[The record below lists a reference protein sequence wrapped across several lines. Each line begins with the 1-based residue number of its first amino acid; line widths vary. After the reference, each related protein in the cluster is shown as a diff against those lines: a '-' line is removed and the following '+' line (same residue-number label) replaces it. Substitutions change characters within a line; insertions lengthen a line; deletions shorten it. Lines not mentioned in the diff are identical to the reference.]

1 MNENLAMKKI
11 LIASLIAS
19 FLPMG
24 FINSPAFAYD
34 IKSGA
39 LPSYARVKNATHFF
53 TINVPKIGLSSL
65 TIQIPKGIKINGEVK
80 VENQYNQLI
89 DSNFVIKNNQ
99 IIIDFP
105 SPVSDSDT
113 LTISLGKVHTTGFAK
128 AWIYHLYGT
137 MAKLDQQMPLG
148 SRQVQTYD

>member
-1 MNENLAMKKI
+1 MKKI

-24 FINSPAFAYD
+24 FINSSAFGYD

-39 LPSYARVKNATHFF
+39 LPSYARVKNSTHYF
-53 TINVPKIGLSSL
+53 TVNVPKMGLSSL
-65 TIQIPKGIKINGEVK
+65 TIQIPKGVKINGEVK
-80 VENQYNQLI
+80 VDNQYNQPI
-89 DSNFVIKNNQ
+89 NSNFSIKNNQ
-99 IIIDFP
+99 VIIDFL

-113 LTISLGKVHTTGFAK
+113 LIISLKSVRTTGFSEN
-128 AWIYHLYGT
+128 WIYRIYGT
-137 MAKLDQQMPLG
+137 MAKLNETIPLG

>member
-1 MNENLAMKKI
+1 MKKI

-24 FINSPAFAYD
+24 FINASAFAYD

-53 TINVPKIGLSSL
+53 TLNIPKIGLSSL
-65 TIQIPKGIKINGEVK
+65 TIQIPKGIKINGEIKVK
-80 VENQYNQLI
+80 NQYNQLI
-89 DSNFVIKNNQ
+89 DNDFVINNNQ
-99 IIIDFP
+99 VVIDFS
-105 SPVSDSDT
+105 SPVSNNET
-113 LTISLGKVHTTGFAK
+113 LMISLENVRTTGFAN

-137 MAKLDQQMPLG
+137 MANLGQTIPLG